1 MCDTYFSN
9 KYRLVTDLSKLLS
22 VSRHVIY
29 MRLANEEN
37 VLTRKIAKLPMN
49 SWMYNADSVPKLLG
63 LLSPKMSQNCDGS
76 MKDDNIFL

>member
-1 MCDTYFSN
+1 
-9 KYRLVTDLSKLLS
+9 
-22 VSRHVIY
+22 

-63 LLSPKMSQNCDGS
+63 LLSPKMSQSCDGS
-76 MKDDNIFL
+76 IEDDNTFL